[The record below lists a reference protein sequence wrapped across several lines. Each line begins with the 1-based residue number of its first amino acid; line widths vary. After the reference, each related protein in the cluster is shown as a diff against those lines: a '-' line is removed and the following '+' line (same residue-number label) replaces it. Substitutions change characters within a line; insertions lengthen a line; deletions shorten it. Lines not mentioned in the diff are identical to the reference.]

1 MPERPLPAPPKY
13 SSSVSKP
20 LLDSESGI
28 ENELSLDA
36 PIDPTSTKTATNV
49 AIHAPSTYRR
59 RRKLNR
65 PSRAHMRTRWSS
77 DDSDE
82 SDGASGGDI
91 EIVDIVGHSV
101 Q

>member
-1 MPERPLPAPPKY
+1 MVPERPDPSPPKY
-13 SSSVSKP
+13 SSNVSKP

-36 PIDPTSTKTATNV
+36 PIDPTSANTTTNTV
-49 AIHAPSTYRR
+49 IHAPSTYRR
-59 RRKLNR
+59 RRKLKR
-65 PSRAHMRTRWSS
+65 PSRAHMDGRGVGSG
-77 DDSDE
+77 DSE
-82 SDGASGGDI
+82 RASGGDI

>member
-28 ENELSLDA
+28 EKELSLDA

-65 PSRAHMRTRWSS
+65 PSRAHKDSVVS